1 MRIIRS
7 YIEIERAIREN
18 MLMLDMFG
26 PEETQTL
33 VGRLYRT
40 FVDGDPRALWLGL
53 KYTPERI
60 GSPERDPYW
69 RLPDV
74 FEAERTLYLF
84 IDLDNVEFV
93 VLRGHFSDIHRLIG
107 DCEAIDEYY
116 LVSPEFQE
124 LWCATDHDELLYV
137 SSPPAETLRTG
148 THEPCVPV

>member
-1 MRIIRS
+1 MREIS
-7 YIEIERAIREN
+7 AYIEVDRAIRDN
-18 MLMLDMFG
+18 GLSLDLFG
-26 PEETQTL
+26 PDDTREF
-33 VGRLYRT
+33 VRRLYDS
-40 FVDGDPRALWLGL
+40 FVEGNPRALWLGL
-53 KYTPERI
+53 KYRAERI
-60 GSPERDPYW
+60 GRPDSDPYW

-116 LVSPEFQE
+116 LVSPDFQE

-137 SSPPAETLRTG
+137 SSPARRDTKNRDARA
-148 THEPCVPV
+148 VRPV